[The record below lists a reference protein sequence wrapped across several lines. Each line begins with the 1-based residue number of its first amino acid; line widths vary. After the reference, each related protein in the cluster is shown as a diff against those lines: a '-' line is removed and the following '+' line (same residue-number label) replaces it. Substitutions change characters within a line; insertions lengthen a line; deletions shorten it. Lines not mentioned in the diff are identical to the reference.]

1 MPILKP
7 QQPLVPQVIPTG
19 HLRHLRPDEIKPSL
33 NNPRHLFDEDEL
45 QELKK
50 NIGEHGVL
58 VPITVYQPKGQAKF
72 SILDGERRYRCVVEL
87 VKEGRGEKNDG
98 PLRLP
103 ANVVEPPTKIA
114 GLLYMFS
121 IHNFRES
128 WELMPTALGLKV
140 VMEELQ
146 ETDNK
151 ALNKLTGLS
160 EPQIERCKKLLAFP
174 EHFQEMSLDPDP
186 KTRIPSN
193 FWIEALPVIEV
204 ALDTSTTIKKLG
216 RDRAT
221 EKLVEKY
228 RDKKIK
234 SVIHFRRIMES
245 YSLSEG
251 DSTARAKVLRTIE
264 EFFLNPKT
272 EIRSSFDEFIVDKK
286 RVQSALSACEEF
298 MSSLQ
303 KFKLRYTAD
312 DDERRDLRKALREV
326 RAYCRSLEQ
335 ALSGSDDPDVSQDGS
350 CGGRFTASK
359 SLYAVTITNRNPSPG
374 YQLRIGR
381 NNSSKI
387 GAWLSV
393 LLIR

>member
-7 QQPLVPQVIPTG
+7 QQPLAPQVIPTG

-58 VPITVYQPKGQAKF
+58 VPITVYQAKGQAKF

-87 VKEGRGEKNDG
+87 VKEGRGEKDDG

-251 DSTARAKVLRTIE
+251 DSIARSKVLRTIE

-286 RVQSALSACEEF
+286 RVQSALSACQEF
-298 MSSLQ
+298 MASLQ

-312 DDERRDLRKALREV
+312 DEERRDLR
-326 RAYCRSLEQ
+326 YIS
-335 ALSGSDDPDVSQDGS
+335 
-350 CGGRFTASK
+350 T
-359 SLYAVTITNRNPSPG
+359 
-374 YQLRIGR
+374 
-381 NNSSKI
+381 
-387 GAWLSV
+387 
-393 LLIR
+393 

>member
-1 MPILKP
+1 MPTLKTQDLGP
-7 QQPLVPQVIPTG
+7 PVIPTG
-19 HLRHLRPDEIKPSL
+19 QLKHLRPDEIKPSL
-33 NNPRHLFDEDEL
+33 NNPRHLFDEDKL

-58 VPITVYQPKGQAKF
+58 VPITVYQAKGQAKF

-87 VKEGRGEKNDG
+87 VKEGRGEKNHG
-98 PLRLP
+98 PLTLP

-121 IHNFRES
+121 IHELREA

-140 VMEELQ
+140 VMEELK

-174 EHFQEMSLDPDP
+174 ERFQEMSLDPNP
-186 KTRIPSN
+186 VTRIPSN
-193 FWIEALPVIEV
+193 FWIEALPVIDV
-204 ALDTSTTIKKLG
+204 ALENLPTIKKLG

-221 EKLVEKY
+221 DKLVEKY

-245 YSLSEG
+245 FTLSEG
-251 DSTARAKVLRTIE
+251 DPGTRAKVVRTIE

-272 EIRSSFDEFIVDKK
+272 EIRSSFDEFVVDKK

-298 MSSLQ
+298 LTSLQ

-312 DDERRDLRKALREV
+312 DEERRDLRKALREV
-326 RAYCRSLEQ
+326 RAYCKSLEQ
-335 ALSGSDDPDVSQDGS
+335 ALAGGDDPDVSQD
-350 CGGRFTASK
+350 
-359 SLYAVTITNRNPSPG
+359 
-374 YQLRIGR
+374 
-381 NNSSKI
+381 
-387 GAWLSV
+387 
-393 LLIR
+393 